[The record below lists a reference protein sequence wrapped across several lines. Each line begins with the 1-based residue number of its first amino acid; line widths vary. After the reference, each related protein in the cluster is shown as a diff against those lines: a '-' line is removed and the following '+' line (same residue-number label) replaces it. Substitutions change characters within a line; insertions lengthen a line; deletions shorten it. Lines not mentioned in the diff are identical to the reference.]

1 MTIPRTPA
9 PPTPADFDW
18 TGRTVLVTGAEGF
31 IGSALVDLLVAR
43 GAEVR
48 AFVHYKPY
56 AEKGHL
62 AHHFTDPHSPVETLA
77 GDVRDAGRVMDAVAG
92 CDTVFHL
99 AALIGIPYSYESP
112 GAYVQTNVV
121 GTENVAEA
129 CRRHA
134 VRRLVHTSTSEV
146 YGTAR
151 TAPISE
157 DHPLQPQSPYSASKI
172 GADMTALSHWHAFE
186 LPVTVVRPFNTYGPR
201 QSARAVIPTILS
213 QLHSGTRQIRL
224 GSLAP
229 TRDFTYVTDTA
240 AGFLA
245 LAACDRAV
253 GHAVNLGTGQEISV
267 GDLAEA
273 LIAASGRDAEIVV
286 DPARLRPAG
295 SEVQRL
301 LSDNSR
307 ARDWAGWQP
316 EVSLEEGLRHTS
328 DWVADNLR
336 LFATDRYDV

>member
-1 MTIPRTPA
+1 MTD
-9 PPTPADFDW
+9 PTSPSWAD
-18 TGRTVLVTGAEGF
+18 RTVLVTGAEGF
-31 IGSALVDLLVAR
+31 IGSTLVDLLVER
-43 GAEVR
+43 GARVR
-48 AFVHYKPY
+48 ALVHYKPY
-56 AEKGHL
+56 AAAGHL
-62 AHHFTDPHSPVETLA
+62 ARYLGPESPVELLA

-112 GAYVQTNVV
+112 ESYVQTNVT
-121 GTENVAEA
+121 GTQNIAAA
-129 CRRHA
+129 CHRYG

-151 TAPISE
+151 TAPIAE

-172 GADMTALSHWHAFE
+172 GADMMALSYAHAFD

-201 QSARAVIPTILS
+201 QSGRAVIPTILA
-213 QLHSGTRQIRL
+213 QLHAGAREIRL

-229 TRDFTYVTDTA
+229 TRDFTFVTDTA

-245 LAACDRAV
+245 LAECDRALGDV
-253 GHAVNLGTGQEISV
+253 VNLGSGREIAI
-267 GDLAEA
+267 GELAEA
-273 LIAASGRDAEIVV
+273 LIAATGSAARVVV

-295 SEVQRL
+295 SEVERL

-307 ARDWAGWQP
+307 AREWAGWQP
-316 EVSLEEGLRHTS
+316 EVTLEEGLRRTS
-328 DWVADNLR
+328 RWVADHLHR
-336 LFATDRYDV
+336 FTADRYDV